1 MNSGGYGSICK
12 RNTHRPGSLLTA
24 PLSSFYANA
33 SVVHKSKGVNN
44 VIEGFEDLSGGKR
57 FLPEPPIR
65 SLSYRFDAINNNTP
79 NAYAEFTSST
89 EGLYTP
95 RFTRGQTK
103 EGATKGCTSCFS
115 PKNLGGNIF
124 PNVAKSEG
132 SCSSGSCG
140 TSSKGLDPIL
150 DPKFNLREVAKHMIL
165 LEDHLFQ
172 PGRRCDDCINK
183 HRLALEAFLEEA
195 VTLDKTGEYQDIIN
209 STLTRFRQIMRE
221 WVDKVRRNPVGNV
234 DEVYFNTAQQL
245 RVLRKPLCM
254 SYCDFC

>member
-12 RNTHRPGSLLTA
+12 KSNHRPGSLLIT
-24 PLSSFYANA
+24 PLSSFYETHGMLVN
-33 SVVHKSKGVNN
+33 KSKVN
-44 VIEGFEDLSGGKR
+44 VIEGFEDTTRVDEGGKR
-57 FLPEPPIR
+57 FVPEPPVR
-65 SLSYRFDAINNNTP
+65 SLSYRFDGINTNTP

-89 EGLYTP
+89 EGLSLP
-95 RFTRGQTK
+95 RYKRGQTK
-103 EGATKGCTSCFS
+103 EGATKGCTSCIAPKLNPGQS
-115 PKNLGGNIF
+115 P
-124 PNVAKSEG
+124 A
-132 SCSSGSCG
+132 CSAGTCG
-140 TSSKGLDPIL
+140 VSKLDPIL

-195 VTLDKTGEYQDIIN
+195 ITLDKTGEYQKIIN
-209 STLTRFRQIMRE
+209 STLVQFRQIMKE

-234 DEVYFNTAQQL
+234 EEVYFNTAQKL
-245 RVLRKPLCM
+245 RTLRKPLCM